1 MAGRHSPGVDQEAA
15 ARPPEQ
21 EREEGFRE
29 LRHYVPADILDVS
42 FPIAVRGYER
52 HAVDDHIKRVNR
64 VIAELKVSASPPAA
78 VRHALDVAGEK
89 VEGLLEAAREAAE
102 QLTEA
107 ARREAEESTARIKAE
122 AAELV
127 VNAST
132 EADRMRAEAESLIA
146 NAAKDAASTIA
157 KAKAESA
164 KIVEES
170 KAAANE
176 RLTRAHAE
184 AAESLRQLEQ
194 QLQAVRNGAEERIR
208 VIQKDT
214 DAIRQERE
222 ALLDDIRATASRLG
236 ELVDRGADEAP
247 EPEHDTVVK
256 EPETLV
262 GTLTEAAA
270 ASPGIKEPSAAD
282 KVESS
287 PKNPTRRR

>member
-15 ARPPEQ
+15 AHPPEQ
-21 EREEGFRE
+21 DREQGFRE

-42 FPIAVRGYER
+42 FPIAVRGYDR
-52 HAVDDHIKRVNR
+52 HAVDDHVKRVNR

-89 VEGLLEAAREAAE
+89 VDGLLEAAREAAE
-102 QLTEA
+102 QLTDA
-107 ARREAEESTARIKAE
+107 AHREAEESTARIKAE

-132 EADRMRAEAESLIA
+132 EADRMKVEAESLIA
-146 NAAKDAASTIA
+146 SAAKEAAATIA

-170 KAAANE
+170 KASADQ

-194 QLQAVRNGAEERIR
+194 QLKVVRERAEAR
-208 VIQKDT
+208 VRSIQKDT
-214 DAIRQERE
+214 DAIRQRRE
-222 ALLDDIRATASRLG
+222 ELLDDIRATASRLG
-236 ELVDRGADEAP
+236 DLADPAGEE
-247 EPEHDTVVK
+247 EPEHATVVK

-262 GTLTEAAA
+262 DTLAQAAVAPTEVK
-270 ASPGIKEPSAAD
+270 PP
-282 KVESS
+282 
-287 PKNPTRRR
+287 